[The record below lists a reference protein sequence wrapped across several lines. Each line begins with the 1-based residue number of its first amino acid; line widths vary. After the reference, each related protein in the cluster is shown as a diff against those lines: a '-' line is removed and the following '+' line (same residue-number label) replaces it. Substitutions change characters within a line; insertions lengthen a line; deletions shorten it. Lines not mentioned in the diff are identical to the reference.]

1 MRIAVFGLGYVGAV
15 SCGCLADL
23 GHHII
28 GCDVSKAKVDLIKA
42 GQAPIVEEGLPE
54 LLEKALK
61 NGRLTAIMDADEA
74 VRTSDA
80 ALVCVGTPSTPSGG
94 VNAVYL
100 ETVCRQI
107 GESIKKHAPKHY
119 VVMSRSTSLPNVHEN
134 LIRILEQSS
143 GRKMGEGIGY
153 VCHPEF
159 LREGVSVYDFYNPP
173 KIVFGPTDAKT
184 AEVCKTMY
192 PGDNYPGLKSCP
204 TFFLSPSEASMV
216 KYADN
221 CFHALKC
228 TFGNEI
234 GMICKTLGVDSH
246 KVMDVFCADT
256 KLNISAKYL
265 KPGFAFGGSCLPKDL
280 RGIMDASRSTATA
293 LPMLAGTLVS
303 NEVQIKALVKRV
315 VHETRPKVGVIG
327 LAFKEGTD
335 DVRESPIVEVVQQL
349 TGKGHPVKIYDEHL
363 SLQALVGAN
372 RSFAFQMVPH
382 LADLMTQNL
391 QEVVNWADTL
401 IVTHRLKPATWAGVN
416 FKAGQRVLDLMN
428 IPDLR
433 KAGDGYEGLYW

>member
-23 GHHII
+23 GHTII

-42 GQAPIVEEGLPE
+42 GKPPIVEEGLPE

-61 NGRLTAIMDADEA
+61 NGRLTATMDAEEA
-74 VRTSDA
+74 IRTSDA

-100 ETVCRQI
+100 EAVCRQI
-107 GESIKKHAPKHY
+107 GEAIKKFSPKHY
-119 VVMSRSTSLPNVHEN
+119 VVMSRSTSLPHIHRR
-134 LIRILEQSS
+134 LMGILEQSS

-173 KIVFGPTDAKT
+173 KIVHGPTDPKT
-184 AEVCKTMY
+184 ADLVRDMY
-192 PGDNYPGLKSCP
+192 PADNHPGLKSCP
-204 TFFLSPSEASMV
+204 TFFVSPEEAAMI

-234 GMICKTLGVDSH
+234 GMICRTMGVDSH

-256 KLNISAKYL
+256 KLNISPKYL

-280 RGIMDASRSTATA
+280 RGLLDASRDTATA
-293 LPMLAGTLVS
+293 LPMLAGALVS
-303 NEVQIKALVKRV
+303 NETQIKALLKRV
-315 VHETRPKVGVIG
+315 VSEARPKVGIIG

-335 DVRESPIVEVVQQL
+335 DVRESPIVTVVENL
-349 TGKGHPVKIYDEHL
+349 CGKGHPVKIYDEHL
-363 SLQALVGAN
+363 SVQALVGAN

-382 LADLMTQNL
+382 LAELMTQRL
-391 QEVVNWADTL
+391 QEVVDWADVL
-401 IVTHRLKPATWAGVN
+401 LVSHRLKPATWAGVT
-416 FKAGQRVLDLMN
+416 FKSGQRVIDLMN

-433 KAGDGYEGLYW
+433 KAGAGYEGLYW

>member
-1 MRIAVFGLGYVGAV
+1 MRISIFGLGYVGAV

-23 GHHII
+23 GHTII
-28 GCDVSKAKVDLIKA
+28 GCDVSKAKVDLIRA
-42 GQAPIVEEGLPE
+42 GKPPIVEEGLPE
-54 LLEKALK
+54 LLEKAIK
-61 NGRLTAIMDADEA
+61 HGRLTALTDGDEA

-94 VNAVYL
+94 VNSVYL
-100 ETVCRQI
+100 EAVCRQI
-107 GESIKKHAPKHY
+107 GEAVRKHNKSHFI
-119 VVMSRSTSLPNVHEN
+119 VMSRSTSLPNIHRR
-134 LIRILEQSS
+134 LMQILEESS

-184 AEVCKTMY
+184 AEICRGMY
-192 PGDNYPGLKSCP
+192 PADNHPGLKSCP
-204 TFFLSPSEASMV
+204 TFFLSPEEAAMV

-234 GMICKTLGVDSH
+234 GMICRTLGVDSH

-256 KLNISAKYL
+256 KLNISSKYL

-280 RGIMDASRSTATA
+280 RGILDAARDTATK
-293 LPMLAGTLVS
+293 LPMLAGTIDS
-303 NEVQIKALVKRV
+303 NEVQIKALLKRV
-315 VHETRPKVGVIG
+315 ISEHRPKVGIVG

-335 DVRESPIVEVVQQL
+335 DVRESPIVEVVQNL

-363 SLQALVGAN
+363 SVQALVGAN

-382 LADLMTQNL
+382 LAELMHTNL
-391 QEVVNWADTL
+391 QDVVNWADLL
-401 IVTHRLKPATWAGVN
+401 IVTHRLKPQTWAGID
-416 FKAGQRVLDLMN
+416 FKKGQRVLDLLN
-428 IPDLR
+428 VPELR

>member
-1 MRIAVFGLGYVGAV
+1 MKIAVFGLGYVGAV
-15 SCGCLADL
+15 SCGCLSDL
-23 GHHII
+23 GHAII
-28 GCDVSKAKVDLIKA
+28 GCDVSAAKVDLIKA
-42 GQAPIVEEGLPE
+42 GKPPIVEEGLPE
-54 LLEKALK
+54 LLEKAISKGL
-61 NGRLTAIMDADEA
+61 LTATMSADEA
-74 VRTSDA
+74 VAGSEA

-107 GESIKKHAPKHY
+107 GEAVKKHAKGHY
-119 VVMSRSTSLPNVHEN
+119 VVLSRSTSLPDIHRRLMRV
-134 LIRILEQSS
+134 LEESS
-143 GRKMGEGIGY
+143 GRRMGEGIGY
-153 VCHPEF
+153 CCHPEF
-159 LREGVSVYDFYNPP
+159 LREGVSVYDFCNPP
-173 KIVFGPTDAKT
+173 KIVFGPTDART
-184 AEVCKTMY
+184 AAWCQGMY
-192 PGDNYPGLKSCP
+192 PKGKYEGLDGCP
-204 TFFLSPSEASMV
+204 VFFLSPEEAAMV

-280 RGIMDASRSTATA
+280 RGILDAARDTATR
-293 LPMLAGTLVS
+293 LPMLSGTLES
-303 NEVQIKALVKRV
+303 NEVQIKALMRRLVSEK
-315 VHETRPKVGVIG
+315 RPKVGIIG

-349 TGKGHPVKIYDEHL
+349 TGNGHAVRIYDEHL
-363 SLQALVGAN
+363 SVQALVGAN

-382 LADLMTQNL
+382 LAELMTGDL
-391 QEVVNWADTL
+391 GEVVSWAEVL
-401 IVTHRLKPATWAGVN
+401 VVSHRLKPATWAGVT
-416 FKAGQRVLDLMN
+416 FRPGQRVVDLMN
-428 IPDLR
+428 IPELR
-433 KAGDGYEGLYW
+433 KAGAGYEGLYW

>member
-23 GHHII
+23 GHTII

-42 GQAPIVEEGLPE
+42 GKPPIVEEGLPE
-54 LLEKALK
+54 LLEKAIKKGL
-61 NGRLTAIMDADEA
+61 LSATMDADEA
-74 VRTSDA
+74 VKNSDA

-107 GESIKKHAPKHY
+107 GEAVTRHNKTHY
-119 VVMSRSTSLPNVHEN
+119 VVLSRSTSLPDIHRR
-134 LIRILEQSS
+134 LMGILEQAS

-153 VCHPEF
+153 CCHPEF

-184 AEVCKTMY
+184 AECCKGMY
-192 PGDNYPGLKSCP
+192 PTENHPGLKSCP
-204 TFFLSPSEASMV
+204 TFFLSPEEAAMV

-280 RGIMDASRSTATA
+280 RGILDAARDTATK
-293 LPMLAGTLVS
+293 LPMLAGTLDS
-303 NEVQIKALVKRV
+303 NEVQIKALLKRIV
-315 VHETRPKVGVIG
+315 SEHRPKIGIIG

-363 SLQALVGAN
+363 SVQALVGAN

-382 LADLMTQNL
+382 LADLMTQKL
-391 QEVVNWADTL
+391 QDVVSWADTL
-401 IVTHRLKPATWAGVN
+401 IVTHRLKPATWAAVS
-416 FKAGQRVLDLMN
+416 FKPGQRVVDLMN

-433 KAGDGYEGLYW
+433 KAGAGYEGLYW